1 MSLDKVNLQILARIQ
16 AALPA
21 GTTAYLV
28 GGAVR
33 DLLLNRVTHDLDFV
47 VPERAIPI
55 SRSVANSLGG
65 GFYALD
71 PERDAGRVILTNEAN
86 ERYFLDFASFRGDDL
101 ESDLRNRDFTINAIA
116 LNINETD
123 SLIDPLGGA
132 RDLQNK
138 QLRLCSPASFENDP
152 LRILRGV
159 RQATEFGLRILPETR
174 HQLRQALPGLVK
186 ISPERVRDELFRILD
201 GRKPIVAMRALDM
214 LGALTYI
221 LPELDA
227 MKGVTQP
234 PPHHE
239 DVWSHTLSTAHRLAD
254 LIDMLQPEYNGETTA
269 NWAMGL
275 VSLRLGRYR
284 QQLKNHLG
292 DGLHP
297 DRSLRAL
304 LLLAALYHDVAKPA
318 TRQVDQAGR
327 IRFLEHDQLG
337 AQLAHQ
343 RGTSLHLSNAE
354 TERLTTIV
362 RQHMRPLLLTQ
373 SGEAPTRR
381 AIYRF
386 FRATGPAG
394 VDICLLS
401 LADSLATYGAGL
413 PQEIWTQQ
421 LDVTRALLEAWW
433 EQAEE
438 SVAPPALLNGHDLIQ
453 AFNLSPGP
461 EIGQILEQIRE
472 AQASGEI
479 KERAEALA
487 YARLWLGK
495 Q

>member
-1 MSLDKVNLQILARIQ
+1 MSLNKVNQHILTAIQ

-21 GTTAYLV
+21 GTPAYLV

-33 DLLLNRVTHDLDFV
+33 DLLLNRLTHDLDFV
-47 VPERAIPI
+47 VPDKAIPI

-71 PERDAGRVILTNEAN
+71 PERDAGRVIITTEAN
-86 ERYFLDFASFRGDDL
+86 ERYFLDFASFRGVDL
-101 ESDLRNRDFTINAIA
+101 ESDLRNRDFTINAMA
-116 LNINETD
+116 LNIREPET
-123 SLIDPLGGA
+123 LIDPLGGA
-132 RDLQNK
+132 RDLK
-138 QLRLCSPASFENDP
+138 IRHLRLCSPASFENDP

-159 RQATEFGLRILPETR
+159 RQATEFELRILPETR
-174 HQLRQALPGLVK
+174 HRLRKALPGLVI

-201 GRKPIVAMRALDM
+201 GQKPVVALRALDM

-239 DVWSHTLSTAHRLAD
+239 DVWSHALSTVHRLAN
-254 LIDMLQPEYNGETTA
+254 LIDMLQPEYKGGTVA

-284 QQLKNHLG
+284 QQLTTHLG

-297 DRSLRAL
+297 DRSQRAL

-318 TRQVDQAGR
+318 TRQVDQTGR

-337 AQLAHQ
+337 ADLAHQ

-354 TERLTTIV
+354 IERLTTIV
-362 RQHMRPLLLTQ
+362 RHHMRPLLLAQ
-373 SGEAPTRR
+373 SGEVPTRR

-413 PQEIWTQQ
+413 PQEIWTTQ

-433 EQAEE
+433 EQADEK
-438 SVAPPALLNGHDLIQ
+438 VAPPVLLNGHDLIQ

-461 EIGQILEQIRE
+461 EIGRILEQIRE

-479 KERAEALA
+479 KERVEALA
-487 YARLWLGK
+487 YARALLGIG
-495 Q
+495 